1 YSNSPKH
8 FGTIHIFDLVFSYIP
23 LLTNQALLFIKS
35 YKKEILPSNLFWKV
49 SVLFLI
55 LKYSLI
61 VEITQKTNLL
71 LNRFNTV
78 NVIYSF
84 YHCLHSL

>member
-1 YSNSPKH
+1 
-8 FGTIHIFDLVFSYIP
+8 
-23 LLTNQALLFIKS
+23 LFIKS

>member
-1 YSNSPKH
+1 
-8 FGTIHIFDLVFSYIP
+8 YIP

>member
-1 YSNSPKH
+1 M
-8 FGTIHIFDLVFSYIP
+8 
-23 LLTNQALLFIKS
+23 LFIKS

>member
-1 YSNSPKH
+1 
-8 FGTIHIFDLVFSYIP
+8 P